1 MLIGSGLPEPE
12 CGSVCAVPFLT
23 RGKYVAGTVQMTPGC
38 EVKRGSHAVTWAK
51 AFGYPLSQHRRPFGD
66 AARFN
71 HCRQLDKMPFV
82 DLHNKSLYRV

>member
-51 AFGYPLSQHRRPFGD
+51 AFGYPLSQHRRPFE
-66 AARFN
+66 AAHVPCRLHI
-71 HCRQLDKMPFV
+71 HCGSPPA
-82 DLHNKSLYRV
+82 